1 MDFMTPSRVFAQQE
15 SLQALLRKLDALLP
29 EYREVI
35 LLAKFEGHTT
45 SEIAERLAKSRE
57 SVALL
62 LHRALKR
69 FREIE
74 TPPEKQ

>member
-1 MDFMTPSRVFAQQE
+1 
-15 SLQALLRKLDALLP
+15 
-29 EYREVI
+29 VI
-35 LLAKFEGHTT
+35 LLAKFEGLTT
-45 SEIAERLAKSRE
+45 AELAERLAKSRE

-74 TPPEKQ
+74 QSPEKL